1 MNFQEITVEI
11 RESVGILTLNAPE
24 TLNALTPIMVGE
36 ITEAIDYIANNA
48 RAMILCGSGRGFCS
62 GASLNP
68 ANPLTP
74 MSADRSQRDIGII
87 LEKFLNP
94 IMTKL
99 KNLPIPWISAVRGS
113 AAGFGASL
121 ALAGD
126 MIIASENAT
135 FIQIFSKI
143 GLVPDGGAT
152 HLLSRTIGRART
164 MELML
169 TGDRLSAEKAL
180 DWALVNRVVADDTL
194 EEEAFNTALALA
206 KGPTVALSLIRKAV
220 WTAVDSNWET
230 SLQTERELQKVAGQT
245 ADFDEGVAAF
255 VEKRAAKFTG
265 Q

>member
-1 MNFQEITVEI
+1 MNFQEIKVEI
-11 RESVGILTLNAPE
+11 RDSVGILTLNAPS
-24 TLNALTPIMVGE
+24 TLNALTPVMVKE
-36 ITEAIDYIANNA
+36 IDEAIDYLAKNA
-48 RAMILCGSGRGFCS
+48 RAMILCGAGRGFCS

-68 ANPLTP
+68 SNPLTP
-74 MSADRSQRDIGII
+74 LPADRSQRDIGLI
-87 LEKFLNP
+87 LEKYLNP
-94 IMTKL
+94 IMLKL

-126 MIIASENAT
+126 MIVASENAT

-180 DWALVNRVVADDTL
+180 EWALINRVVADESL
-194 EEEAFNTALALA
+194 EEEAFNTALSLA
-206 KGPTVALSLIRKAV
+206 RGPTVALSLIRKAV
-220 WTAVDSNWET
+220 WAAVDSNWEA
-230 SLQTERELQKVAGQT
+230 SLETEREMQKIAGQT
-245 ADFDEGVAAF
+245 ADFDEGVTAF
-255 VEKRAAKFTG
+255 VEKRAANFTG

>member
-11 RESVGILTLNAPE
+11 RESVGILTLNAPA
-24 TLNALTPIMVGE
+24 TLNALTPLMVKE
-36 ITEAIDYIANNA
+36 VSDAIDYLAENA
-48 RAMILCGSGRGFCS
+48 RAMIITGAGRGFCS
-62 GASLNP
+62 GASLSP
-68 ANPLTP
+68 SNPLTP
-74 MSADRSQRDIGII
+74 IEPNRSQRDIGLI
-87 LEKFLNP
+87 LEKYLNP
-94 IMTKL
+94 IMIKL
-99 KNLPIPWISAVRGS
+99 KNLPIPWITAVRGS

-126 MIIASENAT
+126 MIVASDNAT

-143 GLVPDGGAT
+143 GLIPDGGAT

-169 TGDRLSAEKAL
+169 MGDRLSAEKAL
-180 DWALVNRVVADDTL
+180 DWALINRVVADEVL
-194 EEEAFNTALALA
+194 EDEAFKIALTLA
-206 KGPTVALSLIRKAV
+206 NGPTTALSLIRKAV
-220 WTAVDSNWET
+220 WAAVDSNWEST
-230 SLQTERELQKVAGQT
+230 LQTERELQKIAGQT

>member
-11 RESVGILTLNAPE
+11 RESVGILTLNVPE

-36 ITEAIDYIANNA
+36 ITEAIDYIADNA
-48 RAMILCGSGRGFCS
+48 RAMILSGAGRGFCS

-68 ANPLTP
+68 NNPLTP
-74 MSADRSQRDIGII
+74 MSADRSQRDIGLI
-87 LEKFLNP
+87 LEKYLNP
-94 IMTKL
+94 IMIKL
-99 KNLPIPWISAVRGS
+99 KNLPIPWITAVRGS
-113 AAGFGASL
+113 AAGYGASL

-126 MIIASENAT
+126 MIVASENAT

-180 DWALVNRVVADDTL
+180 DWALVNRVVADEAL
-194 EEEAFNTALALA
+194 EEEAFKIALALA

>member
-11 RESVGILTLNAPE
+11 RESVGILTLNVPE

-36 ITEAIDYIANNA
+36 ITEAIDYIADNA
-48 RAMILCGSGRGFCS
+48 RAMILSGAGRGFCS

-68 ANPLTP
+68 NNPLTP
-74 MSADRSQRDIGII
+74 MPADRSQRDIGLI
-87 LEKFLNP
+87 LEKYLNP
-94 IMTKL
+94 IMIKL
-99 KNLPIPWISAVRGS
+99 KNLPIPWITAVRGS

-126 MIIASENAT
+126 MIVASENAT

-180 DWALVNRVVADDTL
+180 DWALVNRVVADEVL
-194 EEEAFNTALALA
+194 EEEAFKIALALA
-206 KGPTVALSLIRKAV
+206 MGPTVALSLIRKAV